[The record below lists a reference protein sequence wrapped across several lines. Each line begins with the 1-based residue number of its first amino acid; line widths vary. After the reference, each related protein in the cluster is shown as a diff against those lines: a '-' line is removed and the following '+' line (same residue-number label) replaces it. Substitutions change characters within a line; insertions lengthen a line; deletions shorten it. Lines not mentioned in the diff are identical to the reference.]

1 MKNFYFLIVTI
12 LTVASV
18 QANVITGNFSI
29 CLPGPNTT
37 QLSASALP
45 APITATT
52 PWFSLNPAVATIS
65 SSGLVTAV
73 SFGVTTISYT
83 DNLGSVYSENVY
95 VSTFPTIT
103 ANNGTSTCASGGNL
117 QLEGSLFP
125 NVNTP
130 WESLNP
136 AIATIDNTGFIT
148 GVAAGVA
155 TILYRNLGGCTTT
168 IPITI
173 KPLLA
178 PIVVCGVSTPT
189 SRTFNWN
196 AVLGAQTY
204 VLFYSINGGPNISGG
219 TGPALTYTL
228 NGIIQTDNVTLF
240 VIPSGP
246 IGSCFQ
252 SGTLT
257 CAGIPCPEAGSGSQI
272 TICDSNTTTINLFT
286 LITGEDI
293 GGTWTRTSGIGG
305 AFNASAGTFTPATG
319 ATTSTFTYLI
329 LGSNGC
335 TNDSSIVTINFVPAP
350 NAGVDGATTIC
361 NSSAAVINLFS
372 LITGEQTGGTW
383 TRTSGTGGT
392 FNASAGTFAPTT
404 GATSSTFTYTLI
416 VPTPCSN
423 DSSIA
428 TININS
434 QPNAGVD
441 GSILICDSSTI
452 VINLFS
458 LITGEEAGGTWTR
471 ATGTGGVFNASA
483 GTFATGTGATSS
495 TFIYTLNAT
504 VSCLDD
510 LSVAT
515 ININSQPNAGLD
527 GSATICNS
535 STTVINL
542 FSLITGEQSGG
553 TWTRTSGTGGTFN
566 AISGTFTP
574 ATGATSST
582 FTYTLVA
589 TAPCLDDLSVV
600 TININSQPN
609 AGVDGAITICDS
621 NVATIDLFS
630 LITGEQVGGTWTRVT
645 GSGGTFSALAGT
657 YTPVAGAT
665 SSSFNYS
672 FIGTAPCIND
682 TSTVTVNI
690 IPQPNVAI
698 LSGTQGICVGLTTTF
713 SATVNG
719 GSWSSSN
726 TSIATVNPATG
737 VITGVSAGVATIS
750 YTIAAS
756 APCVSSVYT
765 RSVTV
770 SATVQPTIDGF
781 QGVCAGSYTF
791 FSANPPGGIWSSS
804 NNTVAT
810 VDATGFILGN
820 ASGTAIITYTVL
832 GTGGCVTTS
841 ASRTVTVSS
850 SPTLQL
856 ASSAGTAFQSV
867 CINSP
872 ITPILYSVN
881 NVVAVDVST
890 VGLPQGVSGSFNS
903 GTYTITGTPLGIGT
917 YQYSVL
923 AAGPCGGVSLSG
935 TIVVLPNSS
944 LFLISEPFTSNQTVC
959 INSPI
964 NPINYY
970 LFNGTTGATVTGLPA
985 DFVSSLDLDVLT
997 ISGTSTTQEGVYP
1010 YTVIT
1015 SGGCG
1020 VDTLSGTITV
1030 SQQVSTTFFCDPSQA
1045 TSLNSVF
1052 IYWNDISGCTSYE
1065 FTYSINDGP
1074 LISDSA
1080 TIPNYEILNVLP
1092 GQSVSFTLTNA
1103 VGVSCFQSAS
1113 TSCTNLAIE
1122 SFDSEAFQS
1131 FPNPVNNILN
1141 LKSVQPIKNIQIF
1154 NLVGQQV
1161 FTSDYNEKEFQINL
1175 SHLSSGTY
1183 LVKSFTEDSIKTFKI
1198 LKN

>member
-1 MKNFYFLIVTI
+1 MKKFYFLIVTI

-130 WESLNP
+130 WESLTP

-148 GVAAGVA
+148 GVAAGIA

-173 KPLLA
+173 NPLLA
-178 PIVVCGVSTPT
+178 PTVVCGISTPT

-252 SGTLT
+252 AGTLT
-257 CAGIPCPEAGSGSQI
+257 CAGTPCPIAGNDGLA
-272 TICDSNTTTINLFT
+272 TICDNNTTPINLFS

-293 GGTWTRTSGIGG
+293 GGIWTRTSGTGG
-305 AFNASAGTFTPATG
+305 TFNATTGTFTPATG
-319 ATTSTFTYLI
+319 VTTSTFTYLI
-329 LGSNGC
+329 VGLNGC
-335 TNDSSIVTINFVPAP
+335 ANDSSIITLNFVPAP
-350 NAGVDGATTIC
+350 NAGVDGTTTIC
-361 NSSAAVINLFS
+361 NSSSTVINLFS

-392 FNASAGTFAPTT
+392 FNASAGTFTPTT

-416 VPTPCSN
+416 VPTPCLN

-441 GSILICDSSTI
+441 GSILICDTSTI

-458 LITGEEAGGTWTR
+458 LITGEESGGTWTR
-471 ATGTGGVFNASA
+471 TSGNGGVFNASA
-483 GTFATGTGATSS
+483 GTFAPASGATSS

-510 LSVAT
+510 SSVAT
-515 ININSQPNAGLD
+515 ININSQPNAGVD
-527 GSATICNS
+527 GSIAICESN
-535 STTVINL
+535 TTLINL
-542 FSLITGEQSGG
+542 FSLITGEQAGG

-566 AISGTFTP
+566 ATSGTFTQ
-574 ATGATSST
+574 AAGATSSS
-582 FTYTLVA
+582 FMYTLNA
-589 TAPCLDDLSVV
+589 TATCLSDSSIA

-621 NVATIDLFS
+621 SVSTIDLFS

-645 GSGGTFSALAGT
+645 GSGGIFSALAGT
-657 YTPVAGAT
+657 YTPAIGAT

-682 TSTVTVNI
+682 TSTVTINI
-690 IPQPNVAI
+690 NPQPGSAV
-698 LSGTQGICVGLTTTF
+698 LSGIQGICVGLTTTF

-726 TSIATVNPATG
+726 TTIATVNPATG
-737 VITGVSAGVATIS
+737 VITGVSVGVATIS
-750 YTIAAS
+750 YTLVAS
-756 APCVSSVYT
+756 APCINSVYT
-765 RSVTV
+765 RTITV
-770 SATVQPTIDGF
+770 FGSVQPIIDGF
-781 QGVCAGSYTF
+781 QGVCLGSNTV
-791 FSANPPGGIWSSS
+791 FSATPPGGTWSSS
-804 NNTVAT
+804 DNSVAT
-810 VDATGFILGN
+810 VDSTGFILGN
-820 ASGTAIITYTVL
+820 ASGTAIITYTLL
-832 GTGGCVTTS
+832 GSGGCLTTS
-841 ASRTVTVSS
+841 ASRNVTVSTI
-850 SPTLQL
+850 PTLEL
-856 ASSAGTAFQSV
+856 TSSAGTAFQSV
-867 CINSP
+867 CTNSP

-881 NVVAVDVST
+881 NFVAVDVST

-903 GTYTITGTPLGIGT
+903 GNYTITGTPLGIGT
-917 YQYSVL
+917 FQFTVL

-970 LFNGTTGATVTGLPA
+970 LFNGTTGATVEGLPA
-985 DFVSSLDLDVLT
+985 DFISSFDLDVFT
-997 ISGTSTTQEGVYP
+997 ISGTSTTQEGVFP
-1010 YTVIT
+1010 YTVTT

-1020 VDTLSGTITV
+1020 IDTLSGTITV
-1030 SQQVSTTFFCDPSQA
+1030 SQQVSTNFFCDPSQA

-1052 IYWNDISGCTSYE
+1052 IYWNDISGCSSYE

-1074 LISDSA
+1074 LISDS
-1080 TIPNYEILNVLP
+1080 TTVPNYEILNVLP

-1103 VGVSCFQSAS
+1103 VGVSCFQTAS
-1113 TSCTNLAIE
+1113 TTCTNLANE
-1122 SFDSEAFQS
+1122 SFESEVFQL

-1141 LKSVQPIKNIQIF
+1141 LKSLQPIKNIQIY

-1183 LVKSFTEDSIKTFKI
+1183 LVKVFTQDSIKTIKI